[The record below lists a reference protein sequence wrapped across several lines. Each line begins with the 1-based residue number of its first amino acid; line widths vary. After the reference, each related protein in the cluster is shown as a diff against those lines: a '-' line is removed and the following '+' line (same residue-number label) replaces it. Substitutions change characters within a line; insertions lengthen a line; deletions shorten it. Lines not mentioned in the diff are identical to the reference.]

1 MDPLKII
8 GICNRIKITPPANR
22 KPLVAELVAA
32 IDLHDSGGVQGGSL
46 GREGDASA
54 SQGGSVSPS
63 LLTFPNRKAGFPFG
77 SFRLK

>member
-32 IDLHDSGGVQGGSL
+32 IDEGKATPTKLCATNDLRDTLAWDEVKANPSAVATIARTLRSL
-46 GREGDASA
+46 RESE
-54 SQGGSVSPS
+54 
-63 LLTFPNRKAGFPFG
+63 
-77 SFRLK
+77 